1 MALYLATYLYY
12 FCRLFQ
18 TMAGTPFSWAPT
30 VDVWREHENALC
42 LLDDPTFLLFAGNR
56 KPWTTLAPEMHRALR
71 EPAEKLSSGQL
82 SSMFTLNYKN
92 SAKNSERWLRIM
104 ELVTTMRTEKRIR
117 GAARLFTQCP
127 IFHPPPKRKKKFHAP
142 GTVIFTNTCRFCVQ
156 GLVCLVSVMPYSSSE
171 SASRS
176 EAPSSSSSSPPQSR
190 TCSWYVLFSFLQYV
204 HTNTFS
210 QYSQSSQPL
219 VWRPECPQAQQT

>member
-1 MALYLATYLYY
+1 
-12 FCRLFQ
+12 
-18 TMAGTPFSWAPT
+18 MAGTPFSWAPT

-104 ELVTTMRTEKRIR
+104 ELVTTMRTEKRIIPLEEA
-117 GAARLFTQCP
+117 GLGQTEADFEAF
-127 IFHPPPKRKKKFHAP
+127 KK
-142 GTVIFTNTCRFCVQ
+142 
-156 GLVCLVSVMPYSSSE
+156 SSIE
-171 SASRS
+171 I
-176 EAPSSSSSSPPQSR
+176 
-190 TCSWYVLFSFLQYV
+190 
-204 HTNTFS
+204 TFS
-210 QYSQSSQPL
+210 
-219 VWRPECPQAQQT
+219 AA